1 MNIETFEKAFLALGG
16 VLLGAC
22 LAALLF
28 ASVVMGIQLPG
39 RAGEVDPGQ
48 LETTPPFDQPGVRQV
63 DANKFEVVVIG
74 RAFSFEPAEIR
85 LPVGADI
92 TFIATSSDVL
102 HGFNIEKTRVNMM
115 LIPGQISRT
124 EYTFDEPGEYLVI
137 CHEYCGTGHHTM
149 GGKVIVE

>member
-39 RAGEVDPGQ
+39 QAGELDPAE
-48 LETTPPFDQPGVRQV
+48 LATTPPFDQPGVRQV
-63 DANKFEVVVIG
+63 DANKYEVVVIG
-74 RAFSFEPAEIR
+74 RAYSFEPGEIR
-85 LPVGADI
+85 VPAGADV
-92 TFIATSSDVL
+92 TFIATAQDVL
-102 HGFNIEKTRVNMM
+102 HGFNVEKTRVNLM

-124 EYTFDEPGEYLVI
+124 EYTFEEPGEYLVI

-149 GGKVIVE
+149 VGKVIVE